1 MKPILLSKKFPQV
14 IYAYAI
20 LLDNK
25 IESWHVSFKNRNSAY
40 EFSGYWKN
48 DRLKDYKLKKVC
60 WICRNS
66 EECTKVFE
74 ILAPRWFKSWKHAD
88 DYRLVKAY

>member
-1 MKPILLSKKFPQV
+1 MSNKYPQT

-25 IESWHVSFKNRNSAY
+25 IENWSVSFNNRNSVY
-40 EFSGYWKN
+40 EFSGYWKGE
-48 DRLKDYKLKKVC
+48 RLKDYKMQKKC
-60 WICRNS
+60 WICKNA

-74 ILAPRWFKSWKHAD
+74 VLAPRWFKSWKHAD
-88 DYRLVKAY
+88 DYRLAKAY

>member
-1 MKPILLSKKFPQV
+1 MSKKFPQV

-40 EFSGYWKN
+40 EFSGYWKK
-48 DRLKDYKLKKVC
+48 DRLKDYKLQKVC

-66 EECTKVFE
+66 EECTRVFE
-74 ILAPRWFKSWKHAD
+74 ILAPRWFKSWKHAT
-88 DYRLVKAY
+88 DYRLAKAY